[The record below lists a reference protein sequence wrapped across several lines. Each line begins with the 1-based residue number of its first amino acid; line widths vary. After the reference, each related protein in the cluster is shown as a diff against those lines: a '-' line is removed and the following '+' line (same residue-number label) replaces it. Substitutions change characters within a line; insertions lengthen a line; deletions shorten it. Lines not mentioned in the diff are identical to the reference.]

1 MKHVANEK
9 GITYRKYL
17 KNYKNKT
24 KKYKKKGIKKNIL
37 VIPKKSLTPILEIR
51 KRCPN
56 GSRKN
61 KKTELCVKKGLST
74 RCPNGTRKNKKSG
87 ICEKKKEVI

>member
-1 MKHVANEK
+1 MKHVANEE

-17 KNYKNKT
+17 KNYVKKT
-24 KKYKKKGIKKNIL
+24 QKYRKKGIKKNRI
-37 VIPKKSLTPILEIR
+37 VIPKNSLSPIPEVR

-56 GSRKN
+56 GSRRS
-61 KKTELCVKKGLST
+61 KKTELCVKKSLKK

-87 ICEKKKEVI
+87 RCEAK

>member
-1 MKHVANEK
+1 MKHIANEK

-24 KKYKKKGIKKNIL
+24 QKYKKKGIKKNRL
-37 VIPKKSLTPILEIR
+37 VIPKKSLTPIPEIR

-56 GSRKN
+56 GSRRN
-61 KKTELCVKKGLST
+61 KKTELCVKKGLSK
-74 RCPNGTRKNKKSG
+74 RCPNGTRRNKRSG
-87 ICEKKKEVI
+87 ICERKKVVV